1 MINIMNSYNIGV
13 FSELIACAYLILHG
27 FRIVKRRYITG
38 RLTNRAEIDIIAKKK
53 DLLIF
58 VEVKRRSN
66 TTEAFNAITS
76 AQIKRLRTAA
86 ETYILQKNWCGNA
99 RFDAIIITPKKLQWI
114 KGAI

>member
-1 MINIMNSYNIGV
+1 MTSYKIGV

-58 VEVKRRSN
+58 VEVKRRHDI
-66 TTEAFNAITS
+66 TEAFNAITN
-76 AQIKRLRTAA
+76 AQVKRLRTAA
-86 ETYILQKNWCGNA
+86 ETYILQKSWRGNT
-99 RFDAIIITPKKLQWI
+99 RFDVIIITPKTLKWI
-114 KGAI
+114 KGTL